1 MIDVITLSTPELGD
15 RSYVLHNGDVGVAID
30 PQRDIERI
38 LRSAEV
44 NGLRITHVA
53 ETHVHN
59 DYVSG
64 GRELARHLGVP
75 YLVAADEEVGFV
87 RHPVRDGEEIPIA
100 GGFSLRSVATPG
112 HTPHHLS
119 YVALDRGRP
128 VLACT
133 GGSLLFG
140 SVGRTDLMGTAQA
153 VELSRQQYRSA
164 HALGELPGSVEV
176 LPTHGFGSFCSA
188 GAAGVEASTIGE
200 QRAANL
206 AFLAGSEE
214 AFVESLLNS
223 LGDYPRYYHR
233 MGTINR
239 RGASAP
245 DLSTPPLFDGEQ
257 LCSALTTEAWVVDL
271 RGRGAFAAN
280 HLAGSLN
287 FELDTPFTT
296 YIGWLLP
303 DDFPLILM
311 AESPKAIAVAQLDLA
326 RVGIERPAGHYA
338 GRLPPTSF
346 TPALGSYPVRGF
358 DDLGLAMSDPTQVAL
373 DVRRADEWEEGHL
386 QGAVHVPLH
395 HLSEQIDDLPDGVL
409 WVHCA
414 AGYRAAIAASLLA
427 RSGRDVVLVDGRF
440 TNPGA

>member
-38 LRSAEV
+38 VRSAEV
-44 NGLRITHVA
+44 TGVRITHVA
-53 ETHVHN
+53 ETHIHN

-64 GRELARHLGVP
+64 GWELARHLGVP

-87 RHPVRDGEEIPIA
+87 RHPVRDGDEIPVA
-100 GGFSLRSVATPG
+100 EGFSLRVVATPG

-119 YVALDRGRP
+119 FVALDRGQP

-140 SVGRTDLMGTAQA
+140 SVGRTDLMGAARA
-153 VELSRQQYRSA
+153 VELSRRQYRSA

-176 LPTHGFGSFCSA
+176 LPTHGFGSFCSVGTA
-188 GAAGVEASTIGE
+188 GTEASTIGE
-200 QRAANL
+200 QRTANL
-206 AFLAGSEE
+206 AFVADDEE
-214 AFVESLLNS
+214 SFVESLLNS

-233 MGTINR
+233 MGPINR
-239 RGASAP
+239 QGAPAP
-245 DLSTPPLFDGEQ
+245 DLSMPPLLDGDQ
-257 LCSALTTEAWVVDL
+257 LCGALTTGTWVVDL

-287 FELDTPFTT
+287 FELDAPFTT
-296 YIGWLLP
+296 YLGWLLP
-303 DDFPLILM
+303 DDVPVVLM
-311 AESPKAIAVAQLDLA
+311 AENPKAIAVAQLDLA
-326 RVGIERPAGHYA
+326 RIGIERPAGHYV
-338 GRLPPTSF
+338 GRLPPKSSTS
-346 TPALGSYPVRGF
+346 ASGSYPVRGF
-358 DDLGLAMSDPTQVAL
+358 DELGLAMSDPMQVAL
-373 DVRRADEWEEGHL
+373 DVRRADEWETGHL
-386 QGAVHVPLH
+386 RGAVHVPLH
-395 HLSEQIDDLPDGVL
+395 QLGEQIDDLPDGVL

-427 RSGRDVVLVDGRF
+427 RRGRDVVLVDGRF
-440 TNPGA
+440 TNPAD